1 MCSWLAWHPV
11 PEKGFKP
18 IGKYP
23 ETDMEGKHASGSA
36 PFKRSFSGTPRA
48 IGPRNVSQDVPG
60 HRIYPIGRNPISRK
74 RIPNDTGEVV
84 RIPPCRQRIIDRYQI
99 SCRVEEIR
107 EIPLSLS

>member
-1 MCSWLAWHPV
+1 MIHSCVHLGRGGLVHLIENEIGGTCSIP
-11 PEKGFKP
+11 
-18 IGKYP
+18 
-23 ETDMEGKHASGSA
+23 S
-36 PFKRSFSGTPRA
+36 A